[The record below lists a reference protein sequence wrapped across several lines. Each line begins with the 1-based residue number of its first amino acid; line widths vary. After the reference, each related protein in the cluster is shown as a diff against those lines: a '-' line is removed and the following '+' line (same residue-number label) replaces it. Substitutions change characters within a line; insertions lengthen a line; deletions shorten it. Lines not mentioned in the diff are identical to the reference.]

1 MQADRGGG
9 NSTPRTGIPVS
20 GCSPRPDLIPVPDSP
35 TPSAQSP
42 AEQQSEV
49 NTHPLDPLC
58 DRTYAPSQV
67 PREDGTQYEKLS
79 LGQLRYQYLQRGYWK
94 EGSKSELTT
103 RLPTIDAAE
112 ARRNSDEVERKDGER
127 ERAPA
132 KGVKVSDKPMLHA
145 DLDGKRERAP
155 ARGEKDSDN
164 PTQLSDST
172 RGGGNKDTLGSGKGK
187 REQAPVL
194 KAKDSDDP
202 STS

>member
-79 LGQLRYQYLQRGYWK
+79 WGRKHDQCSQRGYRKTESKAVLKRENRRWMRWK
-94 EGSKSELTT
+94 RSAISICWGRRMGNASGHPRRGWRYRKNSWSMLIWAGTRTGTREGSE
-103 RLPTIDAAE
+103 
-112 ARRNSDEVERKDGER
+112 G
-127 ERAPA
+127 
-132 KGVKVSDKPMLHA
+132 
-145 DLDGKRERAP
+145 
-155 ARGEKDSDN
+155 
-164 PTQLSDST
+164 
-172 RGGGNKDTLGSGKGK
+172 LG
-187 REQAPVL
+187 
-194 KAKDSDDP
+194 
-202 STS
+202 